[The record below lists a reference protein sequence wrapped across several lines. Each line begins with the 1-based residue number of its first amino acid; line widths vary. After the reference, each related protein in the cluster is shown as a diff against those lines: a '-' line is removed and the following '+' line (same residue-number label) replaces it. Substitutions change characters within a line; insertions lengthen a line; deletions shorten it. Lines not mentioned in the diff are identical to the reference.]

1 MNAKLKELDLG
12 IREQVDALVLDVME
26 RETKTGKPYV
36 VLKVTD
42 GDTTAEVKKWD
53 ARLDDFL
60 PVKNTAVVLNVKAS
74 LYGNETTYDTD
85 SCVRSKRPPK
95 DFIRKAPIDLDGT
108 LDAIGSRLDAI
119 ADPDLKALMTAIF
132 RDKKSQLRMWSAAK
146 TVHHAIYGGL
156 LYHSYRMMQ
165 AADALCQFY
174 PAVDKDLVASG
185 ALLHDIGK
193 LEELDTNTFG
203 AADYTT
209 KGSLLGHAY
218 LGTDLVS
225 FYART
230 LKTPADL
237 LMKLQHMIL
246 SHHGAYGAP
255 VLPQTPEAELLHH
268 LDMIDSRMY
277 QVEEALANTEPGTFS
292 DKIFGLGVRVYHDNG
307 K

>member
-85 SCVRSKRPPK
+85 SCVRSKRPPE

-225 FYART
+225 FYARDIKDT
-230 LKTPADL
+230 GGSADETAAHDP
-237 LMKLQHMIL
+237 QPPRHVW
-246 SHHGAYGAP
+246 SHGTASDTGSRAFAP
-255 VLPQTPEAELLHH
+255 SGHDRQPDV
-268 LDMIDSRMY
+268 
-277 QVEEALANTEPGTFS
+277 PGRGSPGKYRTGNFFRQ
-292 DKIFGLGVRVYHDNG
+292 DLRPGCPGVP
-307 K
+307 